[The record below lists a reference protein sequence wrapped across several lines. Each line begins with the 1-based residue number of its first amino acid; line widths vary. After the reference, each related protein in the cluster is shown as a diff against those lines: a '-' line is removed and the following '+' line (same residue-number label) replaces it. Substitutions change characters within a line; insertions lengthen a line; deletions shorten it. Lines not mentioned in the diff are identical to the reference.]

1 MNTGLG
7 LQSPWVTLYNK
18 IYFMFSNDEDLDISN
33 LIESDG
39 NYSMTIASNN
49 TTKLKAIEKI
59 LKHEFSLG
67 NITFKINFVYGENES
82 DNITISDIK
91 NAFNG
96 NTVISTIKTAM
107 TPAQDELTFV
117 LFNREVVQFYND
129 DISDF
134 YGNYNGL
141 AEDIAREIF
150 NNQFDINYC
159 TDIIPAD

>member
-18 IYFMFSNDEDLDISN
+18 IYFMFNNDEDLDISN

-59 LKHEFSLG
+59 LKHEFPMG

-150 NNQFDINYC
+150 NTQFDINYC